1 MPGSIETDLLD
12 LAQLASK
19 YKVHMHAAFANSA
32 TNDSHCTTVTTQSE
46 VTVQYNQHN
55 GNLTTGVMVVQ
66 PKLTAKK
73 MVDDLA

>member
-1 MPGSIETDLLD
+1 
-12 LAQLASK
+12 
-19 YKVHMHAAFANSA
+19 MHAAA

-55 GNLTTGVMVVQ
+55 GNLTTGVMIVQ